1 MKRTNKIIS
10 AIILL
15 TISLPLMASCLMP
28 TGTPSDGAGSDL
40 NDRELVTV
48 LNDNEPYFDAEDYA
62 YAQGKGNF
70 VEFSEFDDLGR
81 VGPAWGLL
89 DYSMMPEP
97 GSRDF
102 DLDYDPTGWVQNRYP
117 SDIVSS
123 GWLYERSH
131 LIAWSL
137 ASVASEP
144 KALMTGTAM
153 FNDPGMT
160 QFEEMVA
167 DHMRDYRDHDVL
179 YRVTPDFYQDNLV
192 AYGATME
199 ADCLD
204 CDLEFCAYIA
214 NINPGVIIDYATGE
228 NWEAGTDTDAEDPST
243 LPGAQDYVVNRSNG
257 KFHLPTCRYAESM
270 SASNREEM
278 RAPRSWMMAN
288 GYDPCGVCNP

>member
-1 MKRTNKIIS
+1 MKELSNVACSVEPS
-10 AIILL
+10 ATLAVDTL
-15 TISLPLMASCLMP
+15 AKNLKSE
-28 TGTPSDGAGSDL
+28 GEDVVGFGAGEPDFETPDNIKEAGIRAIHEGKTRYTPAAGMKEL
-40 NDRELVTV
+40 RE
-48 LNDNEPYFDAEDYA
+48 ACA
-62 YAQGKGNF
+62 YRLKQ
-70 VEFSEFDDLGR
+70 
-81 VGPAWGLL
+81 
-89 DYSMMPEP
+89 
-97 GSRDF
+97 DF

-117 SDIVSS
+117 TDIVSS

-204 CDLEFCAYIA
+204 CDLAFCAYIA
-214 NINPGVIIDYATGE
+214 NINPGVTINYKTGE
-228 NWEAGTDTDAEDPST
+228 NWESGTDIDAEDPSI
-243 LPGAQDYVVNRSNG
+243 LPDAQDYVVNRSNR

-270 SASNREEM
+270 STSNREEIT
-278 RAPRSWMMAN
+278 APRSWMMAH
-288 GYDPCGVCNP
+288 GYDPCGICTP